1 MLVLVLVGFRTSV
14 LLAGIVPFYFI
25 RILFTIAGHNS
36 LQPILSV
43 TQRYMVENI
52 VHIGIAFTDALQ
64 LPTVQKDLRHA
75 DIGVDRYR
83 SFLLFTIH
91 IAPLGQVQDRFLTP
105 IRLILEVG
113 ILPRLTVES
122 HQAFH
127 VTSGDAPTVSH
138 GRSKIKHIP

>member
-25 RILFTIAGHNS
+25 RILFAIAGHNS

-91 IAPLGQVQDRFLTP
+91 IAPLGQVQ
-105 IRLILEVG
+105 
-113 ILPRLTVES
+113 ILPSDTGSSPPAR
-122 HQAFH
+122 
-127 VTSGDAPTVSH
+127 
-138 GRSKIKHIP
+138 

>member
-1 MLVLVLVGFRTSV
+1 MLVLVLVGFRNSV

-25 RILFTIAGHNS
+25 RILFATGHNS

-91 IAPLGQVQDRFLTP
+91 IAPLGQVQDRSLLQFAFIP
-105 IRLILEVG
+105 EVG

-122 HQAFH
+122 HQPFH
-127 VTSGDAPTVSH
+127 VTSVGCPH
-138 GRSKIKHIP
+138 GQPWA